1 MVFRRILVT
10 CVGLIVLGSTA
21 RAADITG
28 ALTFVGITPCR
39 IIDTRGPSHSGQW
52 GPPIL
57 ANGQLRTFQI
67 TGATSGVP
75 IQCGIPSNA
84 VAISANFIAVNFT
97 GAGDLRVFA
106 AGGAQPVTTILNYR
120 LETISNAASV
130 PLGPSGGGE
139 NGISVVP
146 AVSDTHLIV
155 DVNGYY
161 VPRPVTIELS
171 DGPGSTTSLTTAT
184 IASIYS
190 ANFRG
195 QGHDQARLVARFNNN
210 QQTPACTGNITVEL
224 VQTAACSATTGGTVL
239 ATLSKIC
246 GSKAWLEYSTPFTI
260 PTGSACLD
268 LRAGAPS
275 GGTASWRV
283 IELELMR

>member
-28 ALTFVGITPCR
+28 TSTFVGITPCR
-39 IIDTRGPSHSGQW
+39 IIDTRGPAHSGQW

-57 ANGQLRTFQI
+57 ANGVNRTFQI
-67 TGATSGVP
+67 TGTTSGVP

-84 VAISANFIAVNFT
+84 TAISANFIAVNFT

-106 AGGAQPVTTILNYR
+106 AAGAEPVTSILNYG

-130 PLGPSGGGE
+130 PLGPVGGGE
-139 NGISVVP
+139 KGITVKP

-161 VPRPVTIELS
+161 VPRPVTITLT
-171 DGPGSTTSLTTAT
+171 DAQGSTSSTTPVV
-184 IASIYS
+184 ISSIF
-190 ANFRG
+190 ANDMRS
-195 QGHDQARLVARFNNN
+195 QGHLEARLVVRFNNAS
-210 QQTPACTGNITVEL
+210 QTPVCTGPGTIDL
-224 VQTAACSATTGGTVL
+224 FDALSSTVL
-239 ATLSKIC
+239 TSVTQSC
-246 GSKAWLEYSTPFTI
+246 GVRAWLIYSPPFTI
-260 PTGSACLD
+260 PIGTSHWD
-268 LRAGAPS
+268 LRAFAGA
-275 GGTASWRV
+275 GTMSWRV
-283 IELELMR
+283 VELELTR